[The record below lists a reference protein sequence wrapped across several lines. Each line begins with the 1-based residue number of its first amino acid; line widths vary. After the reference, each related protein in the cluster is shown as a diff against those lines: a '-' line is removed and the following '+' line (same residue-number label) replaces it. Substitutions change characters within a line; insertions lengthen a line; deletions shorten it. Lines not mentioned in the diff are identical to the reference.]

1 MAEYTVETASQRLG
15 ELTNRCLM
23 GEKITIRTDSG
34 NAVLIN
40 EEDWDSLVEA
50 MVLLTI
56 PNITKPAR
64 MEAAKIGI

>member
-40 EEDWDSLVEA
+40 EEDRDSLVEA

>member
-23 GEKITIRTDSG
+23 GEKITIRTGSG

-40 EEDWDSLVEA
+40 EEDWDNLVEA
-50 MVLLTI
+50 MVLLTV